1 MMKLLSCELHYY
13 YIWAF
18 RSLGPIVSTLSTPH
32 TAKLQTSQVIVDAVA
47 QCIALP
53 KHLLI
58 LCHLGTYAY
67 LLLRVQR
74 ILYEHS
80 LTSNDL
86 LLISVKLKF
95 VRVRSQ
101 WKVSI
106 RIVLVAT
113 TSGFSVNNIS
123 NYLLNYVFRRLRL
136 EGRLLNLHRGS
147 SFCKSATNKGTKL

>member
-1 MMKLLSCELHYY
+1 MKLLSCELHYY

-18 RSLGPIVSTLSTPH
+18 RSLGPIVSTPH

-86 LLISVKLKF
+86 LLDLS
-95 VRVRSQ
+95 
-101 WKVSI
+101 
-106 RIVLVAT
+106 
-113 TSGFSVNNIS
+113 
-123 NYLLNYVFRRLRL
+123 
-136 EGRLLNLHRGS
+136 
-147 SFCKSATNKGTKL
+147 